1 MSVVYPTMDPVNP
14 IRDDAQDS
22 LDGAAADG
30 AGTGAAAPVASDT
43 QDPAELN
50 AAAEAEKPG
59 WRRQTALFLSG
70 QTVSLFGS
78 MLVQYAVM
86 WYLTLTTKDG
96 TVMALSTVFGF
107 LPQAIVSI
115 FGGVWADR
123 HNRKWLIMGADAA
136 IAVAT
141 LTLAILMLRGAEDLW
156 LIFAALA
163 VRSTGAGIQT
173 PAVAALLPQI
183 VPSGKLL
190 RINGI
195 NQTIQAAMMLLAPAV
210 AAALYA
216 SFPIEA
222 IFFVDVATAV
232 IGIGLLALVPVSRI
246 VRTVDGAEPAGYF
259 ADLTEGVRYVV
270 GHPFVRWLLGLWA
283 VVMVLAAAP
292 SFLTPLMV
300 ARSFGEEPW
309 KLMALE
315 LAFSIGMMAAGAT
328 VAVWGEKVPRMTLI
342 VGSSIAFGVLSIG
355 LGLSPSIWI
364 FFVFMFLVGV
374 TVPAFSTP
382 SMTALQETVP
392 AERQGRVF
400 GFVGIVMALSM
411 PLGMAV
417 FGPMANVVSVQTVLV
432 IAGVATLVAAA
443 LALLLPAG
451 RRALRAAKEG
461 GGAGGGNGAGGGGA
475 FRPADVAAP
484 GEPAQEVDP
493 RVVR

>member
-1 MSVVYPTMDPVNP
+1 MSVVYRTMDPVNP
-14 IRDDAQDS
+14 MHDEQDPRGGSDAAA
-22 LDGAAADG
+22 GAAD
-30 AGTGAAAPVASDT
+30 APDSPDV
-43 QDPAELN
+43 AELN

-86 WYLTLTTKDG
+86 WYLTLSTKDG
-96 TVMALSTVFGF
+96 TVMALSAVFGF
-107 LPQAIVSI
+107 LPQAVVSI

-123 HNRKWLIMGADAA
+123 HHRKWLIMGADAA

-141 LTLAILMLRGAEDLW
+141 LTLAILMLRGADDLW

-190 RINGI
+190 RVNGI

-216 SFPIEA
+216 SFPLEA
-222 IFFVDVATAV
+222 IFFVDVATAIV
-232 IGIGLLALVPVSRI
+232 GIGLLALVPVGRI
-246 VRTVDGAEPAGYF
+246 VRSSDGGAPAGYF

-309 KLMALE
+309 MLMALE
-315 LAFSIGMMAAGAT
+315 LAFSVGMMAAGAT
-328 VAVWGEKVPRMTLI
+328 VAVWGERIPRMTLI
-342 VGSSIAFGVLSIG
+342 LGSSIAFGVLSIG
-355 LGLSPSIWI
+355 LGLSPNIWI

-374 TVPAFSTP
+374 AVPAFSTP

-400 GFVGIVMALSM
+400 GFVGIVMAISM
-411 PLGMAV
+411 PVGMSV
-417 FGPMANVVSVQTVLV
+417 FGPLANVVSVQTVLV
-432 IAGVATLVAAA
+432 VAGVATLVAAA

-451 RRALRAAKEG
+451 QRAVRAARDSG
-461 GGAGGGNGAGGGGA
+461 GGSAAS
-475 FRPADVAAP
+475 RPADGAAP
-484 GEPAQEVDP
+484 GDPATRSDSRLVG
-493 RVVR
+493 